1 MALTEDIILSSVT
14 IHLSQKTID
23 VAWQERILRDGV
35 MISSSPKNGC
45 YPLNENG
52 EPDESVISELGV
64 SIADLLGQAGADAQL
79 AVHTLSNQIQEK
91 NALIVGMQNTIS
103 DLENQLIQLQN
114 KE

>member
-1 MALTEDIILSSVT
+1 
-14 IHLSQKTID
+14 
-23 VAWQERILRDGV
+23 
-35 MISSSPKNGC
+35 
-45 YPLNENG
+45 
-52 EPDESVISELGV
+52 
-64 SIADLLGQAGADAQL
+64 LLGQAGADAQL